1 MHFEQSYD
9 LFMSL
14 IRQSSLSHGWEIWKQ
29 SQFESHS
36 SMCWDWPMSQHLLD
50 LRALSYE
57 ALWSPRT
64 ACAHTA
70 PTAQKWRSS
79 WRVTHR
85 NTRKTVT
92 CKWVKWL
99 RVGTKGCE
107 EMGPSFDLGLERWVD
122 FVGWRGERRAPCVLQ
137 CKDRSVKEYML
148 WGEVQFYWK
157 EDSVRWII
165 GKKSGSRKVSRTCSC
180 QTKKLQLFTLSHRE
194 TLVSFKTGVRHG

>member
-50 LRALSYE
+50 PRALSYE

-70 PTAQKWRSS
+70 PAAQKWRSS

-107 EMGPSFDLGLERWVD
+107 EMGPLTWVLKD
-122 FVGWRGERRAPCVLQ
+122 EWTLRDGGEREGHLAYCSA
-137 CKDRSVKEYML
+137 KTGAWKGIRSGGKC
-148 WGEVQFYWK
+148 
-157 EDSVRWII
+157 SSI
-165 GKKSGSRKVSRTCSC
+165 GKKIV
-180 QTKKLQLFTLSHRE
+180 
-194 TLVSFKTGVRHG
+194 